1 MSRDLADLVW
11 SLMAD
16 GELYS
21 PEDLAN
27 SSLQPTDLVT
37 RVLEFLAR
45 YGFAEMVVKR
55 QPLFKKSSDVPNPGD
70 TLTTLQT
77 IIADQNLRDVEATT

>member
-1 MSRDLADLVW
+1 MGRDLVDSVLAF
-11 SLMAD
+11 MRD

-27 SSLQPTDLVT
+27 ASLQPTDLVA

-45 YGFAEMVVKR
+45 YGFAEMVVKH
-55 QPLFKKSSDVPNPGD
+55 QPLFRKSSDLPDPGD
-70 TLTTLQT
+70 SISVLQR
-77 IIADQNLRDVEATT
+77 IIAGHPLRDVEAAA